1 MDSVLNKILNMSRST
16 GILFRTLF
24 RVMMNG
30 QKVEGLIFYFVI
42 LELSQQTSTWSTTVL
57 LKYQLRVLLLISI
70 RKCFELQLDEKGLK
84 MSRVWSSYHPQFHTM
99 HSWVQSG

>member
-1 MDSVLNKILNMSRST
+1 MKQTAVQMDSVLNKILNMSRST

-70 RKCFELQLDEKGLK
+70 RKCFELQLDEKG
-84 MSRVWSSYHPQFHTM
+84 
-99 HSWVQSG
+99 